1 MNSPNYS
8 FMRWLRPADAPTAK
22 PTLVGKP
29 TTRASRRSMGL
40 GEFLHNLTPG
50 TDKKLCVL
58 DLGPTSPANINFLTD
73 REMRVFNEDII
84 RAVKQPEYQTKAE
97 DGSLQ
102 LDLDKFFAENLE
114 YAENQFDAILCWDA
128 PDYLPESL
136 VKPLVG
142 RIHTMLKPGG
152 VLLAFFHTQ
161 DTGPESP
168 HYRYDITQPDT
179 LQMES
184 RSSSRMERIFN
195 NRHIENLFKDFASK
209 RFFLG
214 RDNLREVI
222 VVR

>member
-1 MNSPNYS
+1 
-8 FMRWLRPADAPTAK
+8 MRWFRPAGAPRTVPAR
-22 PTLVGKP
+22 PGTSASR
-29 TTRASRRSMGL
+29 TTRRSIGL
-40 GEFLHNLTPG
+40 GELLRSLSPG
-50 TDKKLCVL
+50 TDQKLCIL

-73 REMRVFNEDII
+73 REMRVFNEDIM
-84 RAVKQPEYQTKAE
+84 RAVRQPEYMVHAE
-97 DGSLQ
+97 DGSEQ
-102 LDLDKFFAENLE
+102 FNSDLFFAENLA
-114 YAENQFDAILCWDA
+114 YPENQFDAILCWDA

-152 VLLAFFHTQ
+152 VLLAFFHTR

-168 HYRYDITQPDT
+168 YYRYDITQPDT
-179 LQMES
+179 LELES
-184 RSSSRMERIFN
+184 RANSRLQRIFN

>member
-1 MNSPNYS
+1 V
-8 FMRWLRPADAPTAK
+8 RVLI
-22 PTLVGKP
+22 LH
-29 TTRASRRSMGL
+29 SRYLSGPVS
-40 GEFLHNLTPG
+40 GENQV
-50 TDKKLCVL
+50 VL
-58 DLGPTSPANINFLTD
+58 DEARLLSEGGHHVRVWSPSP
-73 REMRVFNEDII
+73 EVGS
-84 RAVKQPEYQTKAE
+84 EYQTKAE